1 MTTELFKIHH
11 GIKLADN
18 SEIYNLEIE
27 KLINDPNPIR
37 IGRIWYNR
45 IDKLFKYTT
54 LDENNNIVIEA
65 FASLESI
72 SSTILESHNITYNPL
87 SSSNQYFNIP
97 ENTTVDTA
105 INLITT
111 QINNLYSK
119 ILTSRFIEYFYIT
132 SQIDNITLTKEIHNK
147 NNLVIIINGLEQ
159 SESSYSITTN
169 NKTIHFTDLLPP
181 NSVIKIIN
189 LEILL

>member
-1 MTTELFKIHH
+1 MSTELYKIHH

-54 LDENNNIVIEA
+54 LDENNNIVIET

-72 SSTILESHNITYNPL
+72 SSTILDAHNITYNPL

-97 ENTTVDTA
+97 ENTSVDNA

-132 SQIDNITLTKEIHNK
+132 SRIDNITLTKEIYNK

-159 SESSYSITTN
+159 SESSYSINN

-181 NSVIKIIN
+181 NSVIKFIN

>member
-45 IDKLFKYTT
+45 IEKLFKYTT
-54 LDENNNIVIEA
+54 LDENNNIVIET

-97 ENTTVDTA
+97 ENTTVDNA